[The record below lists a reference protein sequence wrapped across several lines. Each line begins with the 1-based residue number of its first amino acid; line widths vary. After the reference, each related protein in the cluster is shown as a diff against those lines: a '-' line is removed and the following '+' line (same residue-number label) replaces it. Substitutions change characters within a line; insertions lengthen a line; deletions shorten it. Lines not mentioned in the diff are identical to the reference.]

1 MTPQLPA
8 THMACKTHKHH
19 TQDHTE
25 PLSRW
30 LSRRLAGLARSQA
43 SPSLKTLWTDPSQGS
58 CLPGLGAFRT
68 PDSRLCPF

>member
-8 THMACKTHKHH
+8 THMACKTHKRTH

-30 LSRRLAGLARSQA
+30 PRLAGLARSQA
-43 SPSLKTLWTDPSQGS
+43 SPSLETLWTDPNQSS
-58 CLPGLGAFRT
+58 CLPGLRAYKT
-68 PDSRLCPF
+68 PGSRLCPF